1 MRDILGTG
9 QHDMRNWSQRRL
21 IATLAIAAIVV
32 LEPVSWITASVPP
45 CILDPA
51 DYAADFTEH
60 YQCPTL
66 YGFLLRHARTLY
78 AFLTEPQVA
87 TVAVPLILAVS
98 TLFLWWYSTRKLARA
113 AIAAARAAQTSAD
126 ALMAAE
132 QAQLL
137 TVFDTG
143 NITQILS
150 ELGRADHGEGSRSTS
165 GGMLFVKFVCKNYG
179 KSTAILK
186 EISHDLRY
194 WKELPPLL
202 RYAPSPDMPKE
213 RAIVA
218 GASGEPIQCT
228 LAVPVTSE
236 IASSIRSRE
245 SFLWVYGRV
254 LYDDAFGRE
263 REHRFLSRYQVG
275 YGFQPYQ
282 QAEYE
287 TYNKNT

>member
-126 ALMAAE
+126 ALMAAP
-132 QAQLL
+132 AASARGR
-137 TVFDTG
+137 VFCGSMGACSTTTPLGASASTG
-143 NITQILS
+143 FC
-150 ELGRADHGEGSRSTS
+150 RAIRWATGSSPISRRSTRR
-165 GGMLFVKFVCKNYG
+165 
-179 KSTAILK
+179 I
-186 EISHDLRY
+186 IR
-194 WKELPPLL
+194 
-202 RYAPSPDMPKE
+202 
-213 RAIVA
+213 
-218 GASGEPIQCT
+218 
-228 LAVPVTSE
+228 
-236 IASSIRSRE
+236 IRSL
-245 SFLWVYGRV
+245 SVG
-254 LYDDAFGRE
+254 FGPP
-263 REHRFLSRYQVG
+263 HPAVIAGLDPQVG
-275 YGFQPYQ
+275 FTRLAAPYMQ
-282 QAEYE
+282 NSGKPEFCAIHPLRNEPSCEEDGCAGQARA
-287 TYNKNT
+287 

>member
-1 MRDILGTG
+1 
-9 QHDMRNWSQRRL
+9 MRNWSQRQL
-21 IATLAIAAIVV
+21 IAVMAIAAVV
-32 LEPVSWITASVPP
+32 AMEAVSWITAPVPP
-45 CILDPA
+45 CLLDPA
-51 DYAADFTEH
+51 EYAADFTERFE
-60 YQCPTL
+60 CPTL
-66 YGFLLRHARTLY
+66 HGFLFAHARALY

-87 TVAVPLILAVS
+87 TVAIPLILAVS

-150 ELGRADHGEGSRSTS
+150 ELGRSDQGEGPRSTS

-194 WKELPPLL
+194 WSELPPIL
-202 RYAPSPDMPKE
+202 RYAASPDMPKE
-213 RAIVA
+213 RAVMA
-218 GASGEPIQCT
+218 GASSEPIQCT
-228 LAVPVTSE
+228 LAVPVTSA
-236 IASSIRSRE
+236 IASSIRARE

-254 LYDDAFGRE
+254 LYDDAFGRA
-263 REHRFLSRYQVG
+263 REHRFLARYQVG

-282 QAEYE
+282 HAEYE
-287 TYNKNT
+287 AYNKNT

>member
-1 MRDILGTG
+1 
-9 QHDMRNWSQRRL
+9 MRNWSQRRL

-32 LEPVSWITASVPP
+32 MEPVSWITAPVPP

-51 DYAADFTEH
+51 DYAADFTERLE
-60 YQCPTL
+60 CPTL
-66 YGFLLRHARTLY
+66 HGFLFKHARTVY
-78 AFLTEPQVA
+78 AFVTEPQVA
-87 TVAVPLILAVS
+87 NFAIPLILAVS

-126 ALMAAE
+126 ALIAAE

-150 ELGRADHGEGSRSTS
+150 ELGRSDHGEGPRSTS

-194 WKELPPLL
+194 WSELPSLL
-202 RYAPSPDMPKE
+202 RYAPSPDLPKE

-218 GASGEPIQCT
+218 GASSEPIQCT
-228 LAVPVTSE
+228 LALPVTSA
-236 IASSIRSRE
+236 IASSIRARE

-254 LYDDAFGRE
+254 LYDDAFGRA
-263 REHRFLSRYQVG
+263 REHRFLSRYQIG
-275 YGFQPYQ
+275 YGFQPYLH
-282 QAEYE
+282 ADYE
-287 TYNKNT
+287 AYNKNT